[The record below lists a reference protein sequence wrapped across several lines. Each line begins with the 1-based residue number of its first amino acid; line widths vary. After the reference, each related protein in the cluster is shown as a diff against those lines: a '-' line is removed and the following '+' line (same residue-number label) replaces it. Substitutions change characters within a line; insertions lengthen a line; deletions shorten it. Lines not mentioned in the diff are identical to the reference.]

1 MQSVEL
7 RELTASEELT
17 LEQEY
22 AMQRELP
29 LSTWSQTHSPDHGA
43 LRISIESWQ
52 EDEDSACTSR
62 AIYFVVYTVLFC
74 FMLLEL
80 TFIILAR
87 PLEPIPSEVELTNGD
102 IKALPMIGDVNL
114 FFKNPRDDP
123 EFEVECEVMIAGPC
137 STPHPL
143 LLDEQNKSN
152 LHTHSLP
159 PPNSSPCRSRLS
171 RSTACTRN
179 TCPAPFLRMRQ
190 ARHKERVFRS
200 PNRLGQRAEHRVI
213 HESWL

>member
-1 MQSVEL
+1 MQSAEL

-22 AMQRELP
+22 AMQRESS
-29 LSTWSQTHSPDHGA
+29 LSLGQTRSTSPDGV
-43 LRISIESWQ
+43 LRISIGSWQ
-52 EDEDSACTSR
+52 EDEDSACPSR
-62 AIYFVVYTVLFC
+62 NFSLSHWHHFLYFC
-74 FMLLEL
+74 FILPEL

-87 PLEPIPSEVELTNGD
+87 PLEPTPSEVELTNED

-143 LLDEQNKSN
+143 PFA
-152 LHTHSLP
+152 P
-159 PPNSSPCRSRLS
+159 P
-171 RSTACTRN
+171 
-179 TCPAPFLRMRQ
+179 
-190 ARHKERVFRS
+190 
-200 PNRLGQRAEHRVI
+200 
-213 HESWL
+213 

>member
-1 MQSVEL
+1 MQSAEL

-22 AMQRELP
+22 AMQR
-29 LSTWSQTHSPDHGA
+29 
-43 LRISIESWQ
+43 SWQ
-52 EDEDSACTSR
+52 EDEDK
-62 AIYFVVYTVLFC
+62 
-74 FMLLEL
+74 L

-87 PLEPIPSEVELTNGD
+87 PLEPTPSEVELTNED

-143 LLDEQNKSN
+143 PFA
-152 LHTHSLP
+152 P
-159 PPNSSPCRSRLS
+159 P
-171 RSTACTRN
+171 
-179 TCPAPFLRMRQ
+179 
-190 ARHKERVFRS
+190 
-200 PNRLGQRAEHRVI
+200 
-213 HESWL
+213 